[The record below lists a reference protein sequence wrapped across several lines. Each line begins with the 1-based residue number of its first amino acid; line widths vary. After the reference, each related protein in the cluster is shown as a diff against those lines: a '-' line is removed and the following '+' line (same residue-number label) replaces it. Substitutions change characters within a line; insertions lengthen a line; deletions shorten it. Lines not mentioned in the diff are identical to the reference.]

1 MTFPLPK
8 RGFYLECPE
17 YICKSYIPAT
27 HLKVMF
33 WSPHIMHLLR
43 SAFLNASAP
52 TVEATRASFQP
63 FEAVLLYF
71 AVSRKTEVH
80 VFYALYQSGHCS
92 KFLNVIFLIRAC
104 HIKI

>member
-63 FEAVLLYF
+63 FEAVLLYRARQKF
-71 AVSRKTEVH
+71 MY
-80 VFYALYQSGHCS
+80 FMLYIRV
-92 KFLNVIFLIRAC
+92 VIVQNF
-104 HIKI
+104 